1 MKTVYLI
8 GGPMGV
14 GKTTVCQ
21 ILKNQQN
28 NCVFLDGDWCW
39 DMHPFIVNEQT
50 KAMVMKNICFM
61 LNQFVCQILKNQQN
75 NCVFL
80 DGDWC
85 WDMHPFIVNEQT
97 KAMVMKNICF
107 MLNQFIHC
115 PVYETILFCWV
126 MHEQGIID
134 EILSNLDVEGCRIR
148 KISLVCQEKELK
160 KRLKNETILFCW
172 VMHEQGII
180 DEILSNLDVEGC
192 RIRKIS
198 LVCQEKELKKRLK
211 KDIDA
216 GIRTVDVIERS
227 LERLKSYGKLDTEK
241 IDVSDL
247 TAQQVADTIW
257 GTR

>member
-14 GKTTVCQ
+14 GKTT
-21 ILKNQQN
+21 
-28 NCVFLDGDWCW
+28 
-39 DMHPFIVNEQT
+39 
-50 KAMVMKNICFM
+50 
-61 LNQFVCQILKNQQN
+61 VCQILKNQQN

-148 KISLVCQEKELK
+148 KKKAVKERHRCRDTYRRCNRK
-160 KRLKNETILFCW
+160 KSGEI
-172 VMHEQGII
+172 
-180 DEILSNLDVEGC
+180 EILWKAGY
-192 RIRKIS
+192 RKNR
-198 LVCQEKELKKRLK
+198 CF
-211 KDIDA
+211 
-216 GIRTVDVIERS
+216 
-227 LERLKSYGKLDTEK
+227 
-241 IDVSDL
+241 
-247 TAQQVADTIW
+247 
-257 GTR
+257 